1 VWATVI
7 VLVGVV
13 FGGWEMAMRSADL
26 GPEYIDNR
34 ALWSQTRNRLNANG
48 QNAIA
53 LLGASR
59 MQRAIDV
66 DAMSKAFGRPVYQL
80 AVEGTSALPLLENL
94 AADPRFRGTVIYSI
108 APAFSFNRQLSK
120 LDGGNQAKW
129 LRYYL
134 DQSRVRRAEQD
145 LRLSLQGMLASRSP
159 DASIGRVMAGLFG
172 QGRLPEPDF
181 KRVYADRSIDI
192 DYSIMPGRTDRAGI
206 VDLYKENTEPYSD
219 DEYQTVIDYF
229 AALTSILKQK
239 GVDVYVVR
247 LPSEQEVLTI
257 ERQMFPKRRFWDTLE
272 RQVDARFVHF
282 RDYREMEGYLSQD
295 GSHIDSNRKTA
306 FTEVLANVLKK
317 NSLQ

>member
-1 VWATVI
+1 
-7 VLVGVV
+7 
-13 FGGWEMAMRSADL
+13 MRSAGL

-34 ALWSQTRNRLNANG
+34 ALWSQTRNRLNTDG
-48 QNAIA
+48 QDAIA

-66 DAMSKAFGRPVYQL
+66 AAMRDAFDRPVYQL

-129 LRYYL
+129 LRYYF
-134 DQSRVRRAEQD
+134 DQSRIRRAEQD
-145 LRLSLQGMLASRSP
+145 LRLSLQGLLASRSP
-159 DASIGRVMAGLFG
+159 DAAITRVMSGLLSE
-172 QGRLPEPDF
+172 GRMPQPDF

-192 DYSIMPGRTDRAGI
+192 DYAIMPGRTDRAGI
-206 VDLYKENTEPYSD
+206 VDLYKQNTEPYT
-219 DEYQTVIDYF
+219 DEEDQTVINYF
-229 AALTSILKQK
+229 ANLVDHLNRK

-247 LPSEQEVLTI
+247 LPSEREVLTI
-257 ERQMFPKRRFWDTLE
+257 ERQMFPKQRFWDTLE
-272 RQVDARFVHF
+272 QQVDAKFVHF
-282 RDYREMEGYLSQD
+282 RDYPEMTGYLSQD
-295 GSHIDSNRKTA
+295 GSHIDSSRKTE